1 MRKVWSVIS
10 QKDLGAAAKI
20 LISGLST
27 GVRHT
32 KGGPDNEGV
41 LVMVTDTT
49 KKVVIN
55 PARYKMSSV
64 YHDLSLAERH

>member
-1 MRKVWSVIS
+1 MIS

-27 GVRHT
+27 SVRHT

-41 LVMVTDTT
+41 LVMVIDTT

-64 YHDLSLAERH
+64 YHDPSLAEGH